1 MMLIN
6 SIVLLLLNFQCIFA
20 IPYLVSLKL
29 PETLETFLTYDVKY
43 PQSQRIKSLI
53 GDTFTIGNFTIMSG
67 NFTKVALERLKRCP
81 LVADISPDTI
91 INAFEIEEQYNCP
104 RHLARLS
111 LYNKLGNDDFSYFY
125 DSQYAGQGVNAY
137 VIDSGVA
144 VEHPEFQGRASTG
157 YDFTNEGSGDTN
169 GHGTHVAGLIGSST
183 YGAAKKVNI
192 IEVKALDR
200 KGAGSL
206 STIISAIEFTV
217 NHRKKSGRQGVANLS
232 LGAAR
237 NKVLNQ
243 AIEAAVK
250 TGLVMVVAAG
260 NSNVN
265 ACLSSP
271 ASAKSAITVGAIDD
285 RSDGIASF
293 SNWGECVDVF
303 ASGAY
308 VASVNAQDYNKPQIL
323 SGTSMSAPIVS
334 GFISTL
340 LSKGVKPKNVREELI
355 NMAATNRIPRSS
367 VFLRIKTPNR
377 IAYNGLGREKTD
389 SDSDSDS
396 DSD

>member
-1 MMLIN
+1 MAMEL
-6 SIVLLLLNFQCIFA
+6 
-20 IPYLVSLKL
+20 
-29 PETLETFLTYDVKY
+29 
-43 PQSQRIKSLI
+43 
-53 GDTFTIGNFTIMSG
+53 M
-67 NFTKVALERLKRCP
+67 
-81 LVADISPDTI
+81 
-91 INAFEIEEQYNCP
+91 
-104 RHLARLS
+104 
-111 LYNKLGNDDFSYFY
+111 
-125 DSQYAGQGVNAY
+125 
-137 VIDSGVA
+137 
-144 VEHPEFQGRASTG
+144 
-157 YDFTNEGSGDTN
+157 
-169 GHGTHVAGLIGSST
+169 AGLIGSRT

-217 NHRKKSGRQGVANLS
+217 NHRKNSGRQGVANLS

-323 SGTSMSAPIVS
+323 SGTSMSAPIVT

-340 LSKGVKPKNVREELI
+340 LSKGVKPKNIREEVI
-355 NMAATNRIPRSS
+355 NMAATNRIPKSS

-377 IAYNGLGREKTD
+377 IAYNGLGRTETD
-389 SDSDSDS
+389 SDSNSDSDSD
-396 DSD
+396 